1 MDGHEQV
8 VEAIESL
15 KSDLSQRHTENIDR
29 LAVTDRLVHEA
40 IRRIDELHK
49 AFPDGDCDGH
59 RRYHE
64 AVIRKIEDR
73 AEFWKVLR
81 AELAS
86 KGLWAVV
93 LVVAAALWAYFKAKV
108 SS

>member
-1 MDGHEQV
+1 MEAHEQV
-8 VEAIESL
+8 VEAIEGL
-15 KSDLSQRHTENIDR
+15 RSDLNQRHTENIDR

-40 IRRIDELHK
+40 IGRIDQLHK
-49 AFPDGDCDGH
+49 AFPEGDCEGH

-64 AVIRKIEDR
+64 AVIRKMEDR
-73 AEFWKVLR
+73 AEFWKSLR
-81 AELAS
+81 NELAS

-93 LVVAAALWAYFKAKV
+93 LLLAAALWAYLKAKV